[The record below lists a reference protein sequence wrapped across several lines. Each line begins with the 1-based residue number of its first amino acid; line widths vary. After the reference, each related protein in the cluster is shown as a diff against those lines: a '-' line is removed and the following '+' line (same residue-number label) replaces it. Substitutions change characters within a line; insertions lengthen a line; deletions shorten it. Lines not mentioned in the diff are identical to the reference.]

1 MKYLWLAPIII
12 TLAFSSGVVVA
23 ADKITVVSMSP
34 RASAATPFGM
44 AVKSATKG
52 RYYQSANCEDAL
64 RKFNATDNSVLI
76 YNSSMEF
83 AGRNKGLDCRLDSLL
98 NEKKVMF
105 VGQVYMKICQ
115 LAGNN
120 YGFGKRKTSLGMAS
134 MYAVPKHQ
142 AQWVNA
148 GANLNIIPFAGA
160 KAALRGLYAEDIELA
175 WLSFGLAAKQKRKI
189 DCIGSTDPEASDF
202 FGKQLPGLSIP
213 DFRIT
218 YVILVNSNNP
228 EVIQRVK
235 SVENSTGWKNFMQK
249 SYTTGSWNVSNSDA
263 AAVVKYVDRMETN
276 WAD

>member
-1 MKYLWLAPIII
+1 MEKILLAAIIGLTTI
-12 TLAFSSGVVVA
+12 VSGIAFAG
-23 ADKITVVSMSP
+23 DKITVVSMSP

-52 RYYQSANCEDAL
+52 KYYQSANCEDAL
-64 RKFNATDNSVLI
+64 RKFNVTDDSVLI

-98 NEKKVMF
+98 DSKKVVF
-105 VGQVYMKICQ
+105 VGQVYMKICR
-115 LAGNN
+115 LSGTNF
-120 YGFGKRKTSLGMAS
+120 GFGERKTSLGMAS

-142 AQWVNA
+142 AQWVSA

-160 KAALRGLYAEDIELA
+160 KAALRALYAEDVELA
-175 WLSFGLAAKQKRKI
+175 WLSYGLAAKQKTKVE
-189 DCIGSTDPEASDF
+189 CIGSTNPEADDF

-218 YVILVNSNNP
+218 YVILVNSKKP
-228 EVIQRVK
+228 DVIKRVK
-235 SVENSTGWKNFMQK
+235 AVENSTGWKNFMKK
-249 SYTTGSWNVSNSDA
+249 SYTTGSWNVASGDA
-263 AAVVKYVDRMETN
+263 GPVVKYVNRMEGN